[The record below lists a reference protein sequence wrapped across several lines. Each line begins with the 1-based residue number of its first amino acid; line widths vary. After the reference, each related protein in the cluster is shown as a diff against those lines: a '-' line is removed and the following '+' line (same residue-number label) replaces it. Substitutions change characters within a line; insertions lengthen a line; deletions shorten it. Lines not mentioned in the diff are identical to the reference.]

1 MIWSNEDF
9 FQLKKIID
17 IFSLINLKKKKAT
30 STESQTNPI
39 SLNKGCGRCLS
50 LPWDQAQLTETTL
63 QTCYGYI
70 PSLSIHFKHPHK
82 QTDQPTHEVS
92 ISLPRGCKLFVG
104 DGRVF
109 CLLACCLGVLWLL
122 QFLLVKYTTTIKKKT
137 DCYSMTSKKLL
148 SPLQITFERILHF
161 ISCQSNS
168 LSNTL
173 KIQEATS

>member
-1 MIWSNEDF
+1 MIWPNEDF
-9 FQLKKIID
+9 FQLKKNHWH
-17 IFSLINLKKKKAT
+17 IFINQFEKKESNQHWIPNKPNFSQKRLWQVPLPSLRSGTVNRD
-30 STESQTNPI
+30 NPANMLWLYPF
-39 SLNKGCGRCLS
+39 SKY
-50 LPWDQAQLTETTL
+50 PL
-63 QTCYGYI
+63 QT
-70 PSLSIHFKHPHK
+70 PT

>member
-1 MIWSNEDF
+1 MPVLRPS
-9 FQLKKIID
+9 QLESFYPQISTHYVQNDSIYVKENP
-17 IFSLINLKKKKAT
+17 LALGKKAEKDLSGELPT
-30 STESQTNPI
+30 SEI
-39 SLNKGCGRCLS
+39 
-50 LPWDQAQLTETTL
+50 
-63 QTCYGYI
+63 
-70 PSLSIHFKHPHK
+70 